1 MKRKTTPAIGYLRVS
16 SKGQTADDKDGL
28 RRQREN
34 IERYG
39 RTAGY
44 DLVEWFEDG
53 GVSGATE
60 LENRPALLDA
70 LARIASNGVK
80 VMILEHSDRL
90 ARDLYVQEAIIKA
103 FVDVKARIL
112 TADGIDLTEDDDS
125 RRFIR
130 QVMGAANEF
139 AKRSLVRR
147 MRAARERK
155 RKNGQ
160 RVEGVRPFGELP
172 GEAPIIQR
180 VMELHRKPKKGTRLS
195 LQAIADTLNREGRP
209 TAAMIRWEQKRAEG
223 QDPKGPKPQLQ
234 WTKNTV
240 ARIVARER
248 GHGSARQR
256 RDRNP

>member
-1 MKRKTTPAIGYLRVS
+1 MKRTTPALGYLRVS
-16 SKGQTADDKDGL
+16 GKGQMADDKDGL

-34 IERYG
+34 IERYA

-44 DLVEWFEDG
+44 ALIEWFEDG

-70 LARIASNGVK
+70 LARIAANGVK
-80 VMILEHSDRL
+80 VMLLEHSDRL

-103 FVDVKARIL
+103 FIDVRARIV

-147 MRAARERK
+147 MRAARDRK
-155 RKNGQ
+155 RATGA
-160 RVEGVRPFGELP
+160 RVEGPKPYGEVP
-172 GEAPIIQR
+172 AEAAVVERIR
-180 VMELHRKPKKGTRLS
+180 ALRRKPKKGARPS
-195 LQAIADTLNREGRP
+195 LQAIADTLNREKVPTRRGRP
-209 TAAMIRWEQKRAEG
+209 WAKQTIAKI
-223 QDPKGPKPQLQ
+223 L
-234 WTKNTV
+234 
-240 ARIVARER
+240 ARQAGER
-248 GHGSARQR
+248 PARQR
-256 RDRNP
+256 QPRSLTSRADTTRAKR